1 MIVLIQRIWTR
12 PCRDIRD
19 ESRVKLFL
27 QIRNKTG
34 FSWKCKDSDRPQK
47 KLDVAHSYT
56 GQFCSQWI
64 SSYISRSKY
73 ILKIST
79 FPFSW
84 FLCLSNAI
92 LGNLLFK
99 LVIARYPT
107 FIPYLWN
114 SVAKTNSGNGFSI
127 HSLISK
133 KNPRRHFSPTEDYDV
148 YIVDMVLI
156 SKPLATQ
163 EIQLMVDIKFIQ
175 NGKRYADI
183 LTSAC

>member
-1 MIVLIQRIWTR
+1 MYWFNGSGQGRAEISEMNLEWSYFCKSEIKRDSLGSVKIVI
-12 PCRDIRD
+12 DH
-19 ESRVKLFL
+19 K
-27 QIRNKTG
+27 
-34 FSWKCKDSDRPQK
+34 K